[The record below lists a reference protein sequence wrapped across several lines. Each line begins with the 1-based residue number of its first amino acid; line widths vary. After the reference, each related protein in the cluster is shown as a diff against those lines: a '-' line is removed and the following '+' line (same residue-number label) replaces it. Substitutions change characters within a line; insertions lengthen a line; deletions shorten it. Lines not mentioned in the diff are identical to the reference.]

1 MFHVV
6 YSDSTI
12 TFSINGIL
20 SSKSEPRKR
29 QKTTHYENSRTHD
42 QMSSHTEPTAAS
54 YSTSAPY
61 INNREHYSSQYYEQ
75 NSHEWGHFDPRS
87 SINYINQRKSISPRS
102 YTSETSESIQTLKTA
117 RLSQGS
123 SRSPP
128 TGRFR
133 PPPFFETVLI
143 LRQRLYKLG
152 GKIFPSDEPPTDRN
166 VHKIWR
172 AVEKYKVSYVSNN
185 FINAEFMSIFG
196 ILYCFLSCYKPL
208 KFFKL
213 KKDFK
218 ILRKL

>member
-1 MFHVV
+1 MHVAEFQLLFHVV
-6 YSDSTI
+6 SSDSTI

-20 SSKSEPRKR
+20 SSKPEPRKR
-29 QKTTHYENSRTHD
+29 QKTTHNENIRTHN
-42 QMSSHTEPTAAS
+42 QMPSHTEPAAAS
-54 YSTSAPY
+54 YATSVPY
-61 INNREHYSSQYYEQ
+61 FNNREHYSSQYYEQ
-75 NSHEWGHFDPRS
+75 NSHGWGHFDPRS
-87 SINYINQRKSISPRS
+87 SINHTDQRKPISPRS
-102 YTSETSESIQTLKTA
+102 YTSETSESIQTVKTA

-185 FINAEFMSIFG
+185 FINADFMSIFD
-196 ILYCFLSCYKPL
+196 IVYCFFLAI
-208 KFFKL
+208 KL
-213 KKDFK
+213 
-218 ILRKL
+218 